1 MHQTTTRS
9 TPDPSI
15 KPIRNSVWIT
25 ATLPDTYLPMIVQR
39 FLAATRRSSSFWIAA
54 LPTQGVQHNPPYWTI
69 ASSPYKASAAATS
82 PRLSAASSRC
92 ASDAGFSLPGAGVDA
107 ARARMDANAMTTKMD
122 LLIDW
127 PPVVGSV

>member
-15 KPIRNSVWIT
+15 KPMRNSVSIT

-54 LPTQGVQHNPPYWTI
+54 LPTQGVKHKPPYWTM
-69 ASSPYKASAAATS
+69 ASSLYKASAAAAS
-82 PRLSAASSRC
+82 PRPSAASSRC
-92 ASDAGFSLPGAGVDA
+92 ASDAGFSLAGAGADSQSEDG
-107 ARARMDANAMTTKMD
+107 RQQGYEED
-122 LLIDW
+122 
-127 PPVVGSV
+127 